1 MATTTRETEAETEVR
16 ETGVERRDYGRLGG
30 GGDPTLDDERRG
42 PADWLRG
49 VPAETPPRGFLD
61 RRRWVETK
69 WSFKTSELLVLI
81 LAAVGVLV
89 AAWQLDNL
97 DAPRAWGYVTALAI
111 AYMLARG
118 IAKAGKGTYDDA

>member
-1 MATTTRETEAETEVR
+1 MSSTRYPEAETEIR
-16 ETGVERRDYGRLGG
+16 DGNYDNRRAVKRH
-30 GGDPTLDDERRG
+30 DDDDDDRRG
-42 PADWLRG
+42 PTDWLRG
-49 VPAETPPRGFLD
+49 VPSEQPPRGFLD

-69 WSFKTSELLVLI
+69 WSFKTTELLVLI

-89 AAWQLDNL
+89 ATWQADNL

-111 AYMLARG
+111 AYMIARG